1 MARQE
6 KTIIGSSISIEGEVD
21 SEQGLVVLGRING
34 KIRCDAE
41 VTIEAGAEVEAEV
54 NAEAV
59 MVSGRLDGP
68 AEAKSRVEISP
79 AGQMSG
85 DIRAPRI
92 LIADGAQ
99 YKGNIDMS

>member
-1 MARQE
+1 MARQD
-6 KTIIGSSISIEGEVD
+6 KTIIGSSIRIEGEVD
-21 SEQGLVVLGRING
+21 SEQTLVILGRVSG
-34 KIRCDAE
+34 KIQCEQE
-41 VTIEAGAEVEAEV
+41 VSIEAGAEVEADV
-54 NAEAV
+54 RGEAV
-59 MVSGRLDGP
+59 VISGRLQGP

-79 AGQMSG
+79 DGQMSG